1 MFSNIQ
7 AYVCKRGER
16 DRGRELI
23 LKMLT
28 NLIES
33 DGKHMGRFGGK
44 RRRGELME
52 LYYNLKTKK

>member
-16 DRGRELI
+16 DRRRELI
-23 LKMLT
+23 LK
-28 NLIES
+28 NAYKFDRE
-33 DGKHMGRFGGK
+33 HMGRFGGK

-52 LYYNLKTKK
+52 LYYNHKTKK

>member
-23 LKMLT
+23 LK
-28 NLIES
+28 NAYKFDREQWQAY
-33 DGKHMGRFGGK
+33 GKVWREEKK
-44 RRRGELME
+44 RRIDGIIL
-52 LYYNLKTKK
+52 